1 MTIAS
6 SVILVGG
13 TTSSTGGTSTPF
25 IDKGSSGSGERKL
38 ILDDGSDYIDSTIVS
53 LSIKDPVA
61 NNGAPNG
68 YTQQRSS
75 IKAVVPLELAN
86 GNRTTNTVTIQF
98 SCDPETTDAQKA
110 ALIELGA
117 QLLIQ
122 SDMESFWKQQ
132 SLS

>member
-1 MTIAS
+1 MSITS

-25 IDKGSSGSGERKL
+25 INKGSSGPGEVKL
-38 ILDDGSDYIDSTIVS
+38 ILDDGSEFIDSTIVS

-61 NNGAPNG
+61 NSGAPNG

-75 IKAVVPLELAN
+75 IKAVVPKDLAN
-86 GNRTTNTVTIQF
+86 GNRTTNTVQMSLAF
-98 SCDPETTDAQKA
+98 DPETTDAEKE

-117 QLLIQ
+117 QLWIQ
-122 SDMESFWKQQ
+122 AALDAFWKKQ